1 MSSLP
6 ANPEAR
12 EVSPPPPETTFVA
25 PASAWAP
32 AGLLPARAALALLA
46 VTTAAGGAL
55 RVWHAGARQF
65 WGDEVHTFE
74 VANQPAGFVEM
85 LRAWWTT
92 PYVADPPLFYVLGW
106 LNVSGAASHD
116 ELRLRL
122 PGILMGVLAIPL
134 SYMAARRIAARTVA
148 LLTAAFIA
156 FSAFAIQYSQEY
168 RPYSM
173 LLLTAV
179 VFLDALLLACAGFS
193 WRRWCYLFVAALLLI
208 HTHLFGGIALA
219 GGYLVWIAC
228 LTRQSSAPRRTRV
241 AAAIA
246 LPALLTLLYVPII
259 LQGVNLARYHSPVL
273 SHDEGNTAFFLSL
286 YASNQPY
293 LPGVFGSFA
302 AWRLGAPEPWT
313 LWLTGVLAAA
323 GAVCLLV
330 SAPRRFAAM
339 AFWALF
345 TLAAVWAF
353 YEGLKYHFETRRSI
367 FQLPLFAFFVASGI
381 AAPWS
386 LVAARTRNRA
396 AHAAAAATGIALL
409 AALLAAQAQNW
420 SRYDAGGWRDEPSQA
435 DWRGMARWLA
445 DHSREGDTI
454 ALPSP
459 NGSWVPLHMR
469 FYLEAMK
476 PAGSQV
482 RMHEAVDL
490 SRLSHSGVRI
500 WVVVAQPH
508 ELPADTFEL
517 LVKKGK
523 WKPFY
528 GGAVVLLPPAP
539 EVPDPVSDRQHF
551 LVPRPMKAVLAPWRT
566 SFAADVVV
574 TGPLE
579 ATLRL
584 DPATTTPL
592 LDLKPGAY
600 EAQFGPQKPATDS
613 TSMTL
618 FRLVNPGE
626 WQPAVEFSV
635 LEPSSAAISIPL
647 HNGKPCLSL
656 NHMGSVRYHF
666 LLLRGGEYDLCLEA
680 RNDRPGPIALRAWA
694 GAHGETGRFV
704 FSSADNRFSI
714 VRERV
719 RLSEGPQELT
729 VYYDSYRRVENP
741 AIPQQDTVNSFD
753 FARWALVEP
762 GAPLPAE

>member
-1 MSSLP
+1 MRP
-6 ANPEAR
+6 AAR
-12 EVSPPPPETTFVA
+12 THRKPPS
-25 PASAWAP
+25 ASTGVWAN
-32 AGLLPARAALALLA
+32 AGLSAGMGSDCPACQCHRR
-46 VTTAAGGAL
+46 GASL
-55 RVWHAGARQF
+55 RLWHAGTRQF

-85 LRAWWTT
+85 LRVWWST
-92 PYVADPPLFYVLGW
+92 PYVADPPLFYILGW

-134 SYMAARRIAARTVA
+134 SYMAARRLATRTVA
-148 LLTAAFIA
+148 ILTAAFIA

-228 LTRQSSAPRRTRV
+228 LARQTSAQRRTRV
-241 AAAIA
+241 AAALA

-259 LQGVNLARYHSPVL
+259 LQGVNLARYHSPLL
-273 SHDEGNTAFFLSL
+273 SQDEGNTAFFLSL

-330 SAPRRFAAM
+330 SSPRRFAAT

-367 FQLPLFAFFVASGI
+367 FQLPLFAFLVARGI

-396 AHAAAAATGIALL
+396 ARAAAAAAGIALV

-445 DHSREGDTI
+445 EQSREGDTI
-454 ALPSP
+454 ALPAP

-469 FYLEAMK
+469 FYLEATE

-482 RMHEAVDL
+482 RIHEAADFI
-490 SRLSHSGVRI
+490 RLRRTGVRT

-508 ELPADTFEL
+508 ELPKDTFDL
-517 LVKKGK
+517 LVNEGK

-528 GGAVVLLPPAP
+528 GGSVVLLPPAP
-539 EVPDPVSDRQHF
+539 EVSDPVADPQHF

-566 SFAADVVV
+566 SFAADVVL
-574 TGPLE
+574 TGPME
-579 ATLRL
+579 ARLRL
-584 DPATTTPL
+584 DPATTPTL
-592 LDLKPGAY
+592 LDLQPGAY
-600 EAQFGPQKPATDS
+600 EARFG
-613 TSMTL
+613 
-618 FRLVNPGE
+618 
-626 WQPAVEFSV
+626 
-635 LEPSSAAISIPL
+635 AA
-647 HNGKPCLSL
+647 
-656 NHMGSVRYHF
+656 
-666 LLLRGGEYDLCLEA
+666 EA
-680 RNDRPGPIALRAWA
+680 RHRQDLHDLVPPRDPRGVAAGGGILRLGGKHPRDLDAPA
-694 GAHGETGRFV
+694 QRQTLHVPESHGHR
-704 FSSADNRFSI
+704 
-714 VRERV
+714 
-719 RLSEGPQELT
+719 
-729 VYYDSYRRVENP
+729 
-741 AIPQQDTVNSFD
+741 
-753 FARWALVEP
+753 
-762 GAPLPAE
+762 PLPHLRLTGWQLRPVPRGAQ